1 MWKAIRKR
9 TIHQGQCEAFQTRM
23 VTTPYEALSER
34 TSAIRHTNKREG
46 SAASKGP
53 AAHCHSLPRCPPASS
68 NTRRTSHNEGLHAGY
83 GFDKLCKSNNFFLP
97 QVRHPQVWSQRALC
111 SFQPFP
117 RARKADRTAPV
128 QTEPEVN
135 QCAVTRALEDVQVMH
150 AAGRHEG
157 LPPEIVKIE
166 GCNWVNCSVD
176 FQGFGN
182 DFTSPNWNLFNSQST
197 ATIMDVINQDRS
209 EADGAQEDAMHED
222 LKTVF
227 GSNNK
232 SSLQHPGPISVRPD
246 QMARIML
253 IKCTH
258 PLIHRR
264 PVCRSAGG
272 LHHTQDLRSC

>member
-1 MWKAIRKR
+1 MPGLDSISSAS
-9 TIHQGQCEAFQTRM
+9 QTK
-23 VTTPYEALSER
+23 SS
-34 TSAIRHTNKREG
+34 TSST
-46 SAASKGP
+46 
-53 AAHCHSLPRCPPASS
+53 ASS
-68 NTRRTSHNEGLHAGY
+68 SMESEGTLLVPVVSSDEESRSESSRSSGTRSDSIAPPPRGLY
-83 GFDKLCKSNNFFLP
+83 K
-97 QVRHPQVWSQRALC
+97 
-111 SFQPFP
+111 
-117 RARKADRTAPV
+117 
-128 QTEPEVN
+128 
-135 QCAVTRALEDVQVMH
+135 CAVARALEDVQVMH
-150 AAGRHEG
+150 AAGRHEA
-157 LPPEIVKIE
+157 LPPETVKIE
-166 GCNWVNCSVD
+166 GSDLVNCSVD
-176 FQGFGN
+176 PPGFGN
-182 DFTSPNWNLFNSQST
+182 DFTNPNWNWFNSQNP